1 MIKRISILGST
12 GSVGFSTLKIIDK
25 KNILKPFIFSAN
37 KNYKEICKQIRIYKP
52 EYFVINDEIIFK
64 KIKKEFNNN
73 KTVILNN
80 FEKISIKKKYDITI
94 SAIQGIA
101 GIKPTII
108 LIRLSKKILIA
119 NKESIICGW
128 NLIKKELKKFNT
140 KLIPI
145 DSEHFSIMKLLE
157 NHKLQEINKIYITA
171 SGGPFLDYN
180 YSKLK
185 KIKPKEALKHPK
197 WKMGKKISID
207 SATLMNKILEI
218 IEAQRLFDLP
228 NDKLEVIIHPNS
240 LVHAIV
246 DFKNGL
252 RKFIYHETTMIIPI
266 ANAIFDGNL
275 DINDFIK
282 TNINKNNKIN
292 NLIFRKVDSKI
303 FPIIKIKKRVN
314 EHPSTPIIINGSN
327 EILVD
332 QFLKKKAPFLGIIKI
347 IMSVLKDRNYKKNAI
362 QKPTNINQIIKIDNW
377 AKTTALSKI
386 KNFYG

>member
-12 GSVGFSTLKIIDK
+12 GSVGLSTLKIIDK

-52 EYFVINDEIIFK
+52 EYFVISDEIIFK
-64 KIKKEFNNN
+64 KIKKKFNNS
-73 KTVILNN
+73 KTIILNN
-80 FEKISIKKKYDITI
+80 FQKIIIKKKSDITI
-94 SAIQGIA
+94 SAIPGIA
-101 GIKPTII
+101 GLKPTII
-108 LIRLSKKILIA
+108 LIGLSKKILIA

-128 NLIKKELKKFNT
+128 DLIKKELKKFNT

-157 NHKLQEINKIYITA
+157 NHKLQEINKVYITA
-171 SGGPFLDYN
+171 SGGPFLDYK

-228 NDKLEVIIHPNS
+228 NEKLEIIIHPNS

-282 TNINKNNKIN
+282 TNINKNN
-292 NLIFRKVDSKI
+292 
-303 FPIIKIKKRVN
+303 
-314 EHPSTPIIINGSN
+314 
-327 EILVD
+327 
-332 QFLKKKAPFLGIIKI
+332 
-347 IMSVLKDRNYKKNAI
+347 
-362 QKPTNINQIIKIDNW
+362 
-377 AKTTALSKI
+377 
-386 KNFYG
+386 